1 MARDISHKN
10 VCRMYDINEKEGTH
24 YITMEYVP
32 GEDLKSFIRRVGQF
46 SLRKLFL
53 PVAILPVEGGSAK

>member
-1 MARDISHKN
+1 VASDKKSIERFRNEIKMARDISHKN

-32 GEDLKSFIRRVGQF
+32 GEDLKE
-46 SLRKLFL
+46 LH
-53 PVAILPVEGGSAK
+53 